1 MKQDDFSGLCYLLG
15 LHNLLLAKKLVVQAP
30 SEVSGSRM
38 ACCSEKWRSCIHLSG
53 ITSTSEEKCSF
64 QIWFCNKNNRK
75 YYLLK
80 WSYKIIFTTSF
91 HIFFFHGS
99 ERQEPDA
106 KPERTLFHLQH
117 LALWQAIRE
126 ASKLHLCL
134 SHGKAAGRLLY
145 LPECNFPLI
154 HL

>member
-1 MKQDDFSGLCYLLG
+1 M
-15 LHNLLLAKKLVVQAP
+15 V
-30 SEVSGSRM
+30 
-38 ACCSEKWRSCIHLSG
+38 
-53 ITSTSEEKCSF
+53 
-64 QIWFCNKNNRK
+64 
-75 YYLLK
+75 
-80 WSYKIIFTTSF
+80 FTTSF
-91 HIFFFHGS
+91 RISFFYGS

-134 SHGKAAGRLLY
+134 SHGKAAGLLLY
-145 LPECNFPLI
+145 LPGCNFPLI